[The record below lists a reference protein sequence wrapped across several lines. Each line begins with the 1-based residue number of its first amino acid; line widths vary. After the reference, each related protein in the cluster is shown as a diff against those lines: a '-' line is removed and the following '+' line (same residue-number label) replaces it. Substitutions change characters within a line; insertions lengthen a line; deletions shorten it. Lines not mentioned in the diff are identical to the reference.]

1 MVVALFLAILA
12 VVLGGDSPFMIPKLD
27 NYVKTH
33 VVDDSRKDKVI
44 VLLKDAKKKRKEV
57 VKKNKKLLKELT
69 KLSMSRETN
78 QADFDQL
85 MTKILEAQTESQ
97 QANILVTQEAQKNI
111 TSDEWVA
118 IEADVAK
125 SLEKSNKKRTK
136 QAAKIE
142 KRFLKWENLISK
154 TLTDE
159 DKRKQAIES
168 VDKLKTVYLRNY
180 KIIQDELLNE
190 NSIMYQYNASETE
203 LTALQEEFIN
213 LIKEIYQTNVST
225 HFDLV
230 DLSTPE
236 EWKKMK

>member
-69 KLSMSRETN
+69 KLSMSRETK

-136 QAAKIE
+136 KAAKVE
-142 KRFLKWENLISK
+142 KRFLKWENIISK
-154 TLTDE
+154 NLTDE

-168 VDKLKTVYLRNY
+168 VDKLKTVFLRNY
-180 KIIQDELLNE
+180 KIIQDELLNDK
-190 NSIMYQYNASETE
+190 SIMYQYKASETE
-203 LTALQEEFIN
+203 LTALQEKFIN
-213 LIKEIYQTNVST
+213 LIKEVYQTNVST
-225 HFDLV
+225 HFKLV
-230 DLSTPE
+230 ELSTPE
-236 EWKKMK
+236 EWKKIK

>member
-69 KLSMSRETN
+69 KLSMSREAK

-97 QANILVTQEAQKNI
+97 QANILVTREAQKNI

-118 IEADVAK
+118 IEVDVAK

-136 QAAKIE
+136 QAAKVE

-203 LTALQEEFIN
+203 LTALQEEFIS
-213 LIKEIYQTNVST
+213 LIKKISNKCF
-225 HFDLV
+225 HPL
-230 DLSTPE
+230 
-236 EWKKMK
+236 